1 MNRGVLYALGAYG
14 LWGFFPL
21 YWKLLGHVP
30 ALEILTHRM
39 VWSLVFLLVV
49 LAVQRRWAWIGHVG
63 WRTAGLYLLTATVLA
78 WNWYLYI
85 WAVNSGFVV
94 ETSLGYFINPLISVV
109 LGVVFLGERMRTG
122 QWIAV
127 GVAAAGVAWLTWQYG
142 SPPWIALL
150 LAGSFGLYGLLRKQA
165 PLPSLEGLSMETA
178 LLFLP
183 ALGYLLWLQAN
194 GEASFLGNGPLTTG
208 LLLGA
213 GVATAVPL
221 LLFGLAAHRIALSTL
236 GITQYL
242 APTIQF
248 LLGVFVYHEAFGRA
262 DLVGFGLIWA
272 ALLIYTA
279 ESLSRTRRGRSR
291 RREVAVAAAQ

>member
-14 LWGFFPL
+14 LWGLFPL

-39 VWSLVFLLVV
+39 VWSLVFLLAV
-49 LAVQRRWAWIGHVG
+49 LAVQRRWTWVGRVG

-85 WAVNSGFVV
+85 WAVNAGFVV

-109 LGVVFLGERMRTG
+109 LGVVFLSERMRTG
-122 QWIAV
+122 QWLAV

-142 SPPWIALL
+142 SPPWIALT
-150 LAGSFGLYGLLRKQA
+150 LAGSFALYGLLRKQA
-165 PLPSLEGLSMETA
+165 PLPSLEGLSMETG

-194 GEASFLGNGPLTTG
+194 GEASFLSNGSLTMG

-221 LLFGLAAHRIALSTL
+221 LLFGLAAHRIRLSTL
-236 GITQYL
+236 GLTQYL

-248 LLGVFVYHEAFGRA
+248 LLGVFLYREPFGRA
-262 DLVGFGLIWA
+262 DLVGFGLIWT
-272 ALLIYTA
+272 ALLIYSV
-279 ESLSRTRRGRSR
+279 EGLSRSQGARSR
-291 RREVAVAAAQ
+291 RREVTATA